1 MAVLLIY
8 NISGPELKRLKT
20 LCAKKS
26 VRARAVSP
34 GDYGEPVGALCSL
47 RERTGAPAPDGEVGQ
62 MLVFAGFGENQL
74 DMLLAELDTVR
85 IGKNAIKAAVTR
97 YNAAWDSVRLWQE
110 LSREHEEMAGHEK

>member
-34 GDYGEPVGALCSL
+34 DDYGEPVGALCSL
-47 RERTGAPAPDGEVGQ
+47 RERTGAPAPGGEVGQ

-85 IGKNAIKAAVTR
+85 VGKNAIKAAVTR